1 MIKEFSFDELPLNG
15 IEVDEYC
22 YLFLEKYGLES
33 DIFRII
39 DTEYY
44 KVKSVDGTQVSFWN
58 ELRKK
63 LCKAGFENEVME
75 QDEIFI
81 KKIKKE
87 LEQINIRTGKTMR
100 EMRKDYIPM
109 SKRWEKD

>member
-1 MIKEFSFDELPLNG
+1 
-15 IEVDEYC
+15 
-22 YLFLEKYGLES
+22 
-33 DIFRII
+33 
-39 DTEYY
+39 
-44 KVKSVDGTQVSFWN
+44 
-58 ELRKK
+58 
-63 LCKAGFENEVME
+63 ME